1 MLYTVYCT
9 WRELGIF
16 SLQLRQTRK
25 KAEGRKI
32 SHSQCRIPIPTRTS
46 SRVKPSATAAA
57 AGLLNSGDL
66 KRKERVGGGRRFV
79 RETRGS
85 AAVVEGAKKMI
96 LPVAKLG
103 TLLLKTMSK
112 PIASR
117 LKAEASRH
125 PKFRQLII
133 NLAQVPSTLFVSR

>member
-1 MLYTVYCT
+1 
-9 WRELGIF
+9 
-16 SLQLRQTRK
+16 
-25 KAEGRKI
+25 
-32 SHSQCRIPIPTRTS
+32 
-46 SRVKPSATAAA
+46 
-57 AGLLNSGDL
+57 
-66 KRKERVGGGRRFV
+66 
-79 RETRGS
+79 
-85 AAVVEGAKKMI
+85 MI

-133 NLAQVPSTLFVSR
+133 NLAQVRLLPLAHPPSSSHARLVRILRGDLAAM

>member
-1 MLYTVYCT
+1 
-9 WRELGIF
+9 
-16 SLQLRQTRK
+16 
-25 KAEGRKI
+25 
-32 SHSQCRIPIPTRTS
+32 
-46 SRVKPSATAAA
+46 
-57 AGLLNSGDL
+57 
-66 KRKERVGGGRRFV
+66 
-79 RETRGS
+79 
-85 AAVVEGAKKMI
+85 MI

-133 NLAQVPSTLFVSR
+133 NIAQVRLLPPAHPPIFVSRKIRILRGDLAAM